1 MTLRLKSGLGAFKPG
16 AGAVGARGARGA
28 RGAGAGGDDGDSS
41 AAMNRSFEPNTDKD
55 RRFARQ
61 VKMYSAFEQAE
72 EHS

>member
-1 MTLRLKSGLGAFKPG
+1 MILRLKSGLGACKPG
-16 AGAVGARGARGA
+16 AGAVGAGGTG
-28 RGAGAGGDDGDSS
+28 GAGAGQDDGDSS
-41 AAMNRSFEPNTDKD
+41 VAMNRSFEPNTEKD